1 MSHPLVAF
9 VFVLG
14 VVELLIVSYYANFE
28 PERLYFEMAIAAAIA
43 TVAAVPTIWYFQRQ
57 HKRLAALSRQLVY
70 LSTTD
75 QMTGLLNRP
84 SFLKEVEKLLQSL
97 PADSA
102 GGAFAYIDADH
113 FKQINDRYGHAVGDD
128 TIRYIARHI
137 RAAARPNDLC
147 GRLGGE
153 EFAMFLTG
161 ESNVSAGRIAEQL
174 RKRIVQQAAFSDLDV
189 DNVSVSIGVAAHQPG
204 QTAAQVIREADRNLY
219 AAKNSGRNSVA
230 VELKIYCAA

>member
-9 VFVLG
+9 CWVLG
-14 VVELLIVSYYANFE
+14 VVELLIVTYYANFE
-28 PERLYFEMAIAAAIA
+28 PERLLFEMGIAGAITTA
-43 TVAAVPTIWYFQRQ
+43 AAVPTIWYFQRQ

-84 SFLKEVEKLLQSL
+84 SFLNEVEKLLGNL
-97 PADSA
+97 PADRA

-113 FKQINDRYGHAVGDD
+113 FKQINDKYGHAVGDD

-137 RAAARPNDLC
+137 RDAARPNDLC

-153 EFAMFLTG
+153 EFAMFLAG
-161 ESNVSAGRIAEQL
+161 ETNIGAGNIADQL
-174 RKRIVQQAAFSDLDV
+174 RKRIAQQVAFSELEVRD
-189 DNVSVSIGVAAHQPG
+189 VSVSIGVAEHRPG
-204 QTAAQVIREADRNLY
+204 QSATEVIKEADRNLY
-219 AAKNSGRNSVA
+219 AAKNNGRNSVM
-230 VELKIYCAA
+230 VELKKFRAA